1 MLPVISITESKIYKK
16 YTLNSFLASQVQKN
30 KCQELHSYEVNS
42 TNPNNTAYFSIPVH
56 YIYSND

>member
-1 MLPVISITESKIYKK
+1 MYRK
-16 YTLNSFLASQVQKN
+16 YTLNSFLALQVQKN

-42 TNPNNTAYFSIPVH
+42 TIPDNAAYFIRSAH